1 MRVEQPRKTADKYQA
16 ILDAAVRVIA
26 ESGYHHAQVSRI
38 AREAGVAEGTI
49 YLYFKNKEDVLVS
62 LFREKMGEFITLVR
76 RELGQW
82 TDPLAKLRGLVAT
95 HYRYL
100 ESDRS
105 LALVTQI
112 QLRQPNSSIREAIT
126 GPLKE
131 YFRLIEELVA
141 EGMAS
146 GDFRPH
152 IDVKIARN
160 MIFGTMD
167 EVATCWVLSRR
178 QYSLTDQVEKVWQ
191 LLAGGLSRN
200 PGQAV

>member
-1 MRVEQPRKTADKYQA
+1 MVEHPRKTVDKYQA

-26 ESGYHHAQVSRI
+26 ENGYHHAPVSRI

-62 LFREKMGEFITLVR
+62 LFRERMGEFIALVR
-76 RELGQW
+76 EELGRWQ
-82 TDPLAKLRGLVAT
+82 DPLAKLRGLVAT
-95 HYRYL
+95 HFSYL

-112 QLRQPNSSIREAIT
+112 QLRQPSPSIREAIS

-131 YFRLIEELVA
+131 YFRVIEELVA
-141 EGMAS
+141 EGVAR
-146 GDFRPH
+146 GVFRPH
-152 IDVKIARN
+152 IDVRVARN

-167 EVATCWVLSRR
+167 EVVTCWVLSRR
-178 QYSLTDQVEKVWQ
+178 QYSLSDQVDQVWQ
-191 LLAGGLSRN
+191 LLACGLSLS
-200 PGQAV
+200 PCHAV